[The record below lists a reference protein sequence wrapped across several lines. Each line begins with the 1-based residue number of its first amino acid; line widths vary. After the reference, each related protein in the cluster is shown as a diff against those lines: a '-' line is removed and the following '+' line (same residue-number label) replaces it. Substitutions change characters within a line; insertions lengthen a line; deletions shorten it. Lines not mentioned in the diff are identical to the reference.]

1 MNLLLKRRIEQI
13 KQRWWVVVAIW
24 ALTVTLAGVSLV
36 LAHPTYVGKSE
47 LVVSSP
53 GRAPDQDAAL
63 VQGYIAIFNNPAMIA
78 RLQAANHIP
87 DGITFEAKPV
97 AASPI
102 LAIEA
107 TADDPK
113 AAESAAHDMALAFRQ
128 DINAVREA
136 QKKQTLADLT
146 SQLDRAQPSSDNP
159 INPMLAPPLQEEIFT
174 TRNDVTNELQELRL
188 QAGVTTNGQ
197 QGVRSLA
204 LPAAGGLL
212 LGLLGA
218 LGLAVL
224 STRLFS
230 SADLREKT
238 DVEPLVELPESGSLA
253 RNRLRDHRLRTLANI
268 VRSGDRSTPAVVVLT
283 DTRKAHGAK
292 GLAFTLAELWAKQGH
307 RTILVH
313 ADEASCPDG
322 TQGYVDVLGDTGWMD
337 RFDDVLRDGAV
348 PSMKVL
354 PAGSVVADRPMR
366 VTRDRICALLDQLRS
381 AADTI
386 VVAAPSIADSTEA
399 QLICAA
405 GDRTV
410 LVAASGKT
418 NAGDVTAA
426 AEALAKAHAV
436 VLGVVLVEGSS
447 EEHVGSRL
455 TRRSAPVGSQTE
467 RITEPANPRHSL
479 SEEKVLDIP
488 LNRHG

>member
-13 KQRWWVVVAIW
+13 RQRWWVVAAIW
-24 ALTVTLAGVSLV
+24 ALTVTAAGVSLA
-36 LAHPTYVGKSE
+36 LSHPTYVAKSE

-53 GRAPDQDAAL
+53 GRSPDQDAAL
-63 VQGYIAIFNNPAMIA
+63 VQGYIALFNTPAMIA

-102 LAIEA
+102 LTIDA
-107 TADDPK
+107 TADDAK
-113 AAESAAHDMALAFRQ
+113 TAETAAQDMAVAFRQ
-128 DINAVREA
+128 DINAIREA
-136 QKKQTLADLT
+136 QKKQTLSELT
-146 SQLDRAQPSSDNP
+146 SQLDRAQPSSENP
-159 INPMLAPPLQEEIFT
+159 INPMLAPPLQEEIFN
-174 TRNDVTNELQELRL
+174 TRNDVTNELQDLRL
-188 QAGVTTNGQ
+188 RAGVTENGK
-197 QGVRSLA
+197 QGVRGLV

-218 LGLAVL
+218 LGVALL
-224 STRLFS
+224 STRLWS
-230 SADLREKT
+230 STDLQEKT
-238 DVEPLVELPESGSLA
+238 NVEPLVELPETGSLA
-253 RNRLRDHRLRTLANI
+253 RNRLREHRLRTLANI
-268 VRSGDRSTPAVVVLT
+268 VNSGDRGRPAVVALT
-283 DTRKAHGAK
+283 DVRKAGAAQ

-322 TQGYVDVLGDTGWMD
+322 TDGYVDVLGDSSWIN

-348 PSMKVL
+348 PSMKIL

-366 VTRDRICALLDQLRS
+366 VTRERICALLDQLRS

-405 GDRTV
+405 ADRTV
-410 LVAASGKT
+410 LVAARGKSH
-418 NAGDVTAA
+418 AGDVTAA

-436 VLGVVLVEGSS
+436 VLGAVLVEGSS
-447 EEHVGSRL
+447 EEHVGTRPA
-455 TRRSAPVGSQTE
+455 RRSTPVGGQHE
-467 RITEPANPRHSL
+467 RTT
-479 SEEKVLDIP
+479 EKVLTDSSP
-488 LNRHG
+488 NRDR